1 MGIDNKGYDNWQFYK
16 LLVYK
21 KPVFLKQIKN
31 NFVDVHILIHLRSIF
46 LSKLIFYIH
55 KIESLFFPKD

>member
-21 KPVFLKQIKN
+21 KPVFLKQIK
-31 NFVDVHILIHLRSIF
+31 
-46 LSKLIFYIH
+46 K
-55 KIESLFFPKD
+55 